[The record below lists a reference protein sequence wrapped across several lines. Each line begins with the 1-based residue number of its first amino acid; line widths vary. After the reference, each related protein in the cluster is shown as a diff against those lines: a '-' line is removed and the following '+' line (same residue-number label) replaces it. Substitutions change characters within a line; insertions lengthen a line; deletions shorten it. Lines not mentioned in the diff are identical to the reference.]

1 MIPEKRIPPGRPGKH
16 FTTRVS
22 AADGVAPGLLLR
34 SLVLGSWVLCPLL
47 LGSVGC
53 TLSGDAERTTDGN
66 TRNPATEMPEPPEW
80 LAAARPAEGKTE
92 RRVRRMPERRKTQ
105 SFDWFSDERQR
116 IIEETVIQLDVRA
129 DVAREVN
136 RHEAI
141 RRGALLYRRACATCH
156 GRRGNGHGLSAPG
169 LATEPADL
177 TGGVYMN
184 TSGDDDRLD
193 QDLFKILS
201 DGLGRDMPG
210 WKKLLSPDDRWKLVA
225 FLRTL

>member
-1 MIPEKRIPPGRPGKH
+1 MIPEKRILPGRPGGH
-16 FTTRVS
+16 FVTRVL
-22 AADGVAPGLLLR
+22 AADGVAAGLLLR
-34 SLVLGSWVLCPLL
+34 SLVPCALVLGSLL

-53 TLSGDAERTTDGN
+53 TLSGDAERTENDKTK
-66 TRNPATEMPEPPEW
+66 NPATEVPDPPEW
-80 LAAARPAEGKTE
+80 LSAARPAEGKTE
-92 RRVRRMPERRKTQ
+92 RRVRREPERPKTQ

-156 GRRGNGHGLSAPG
+156 GRRGNGRGLSAPG

-193 QDLFKILS
+193 QDLFEILS